1 MRTIKHYEDT
11 IKLAQALPP
20 DQAGELLTGV
30 VIQVRADRKAVDAR
44 RAIVEAQANKLLA
57 DLGEEMRWTD
67 TQQFPKVRGQL
78 VHVAGETNVVSYPIG
93 NLRGLAAR
101 SPKFRRALAK
111 CAKKSNRQEKWV
123 VKKF

>member
-1 MRTIKHYEDT
+1 MRTVKYYEDT

-44 RAIVEAQANKLLA
+44 RAKVEAVANSLLG
-57 DLGEEMRWTD
+57 DLGVEMRWTD
-67 TQQFPKVRGQL
+67 TRQFPKVRGQL
-78 VHVAGETNVVSYPIG
+78 VHVAGEKNVVSYPID

-111 CAKKSNRQEKWV
+111 CAKKSDRKEKWV
-123 VKKF
+123 VKKY